1 MTKSAGCRRQRGR
14 ETNRAEGSFG
24 RRLGIQWRDW
34 WPVMRSDD
42 RWHGWATEET
52 TTMRWGL
59 LEDGAVAGKEK
70 LGRQLKGSGER
81 KSLSE
86 VSDF

>member
-1 MTKSAGCRRQRGR
+1 
-14 ETNRAEGSFG
+14 
-24 RRLGIQWRDW
+24 
-34 WPVMRSDD
+34 MRSDD